1 MSQDPTV
8 GRIVHYRLS
17 GADAESVNKR
27 RSDTAAH
34 IEEHRD
40 SATGVQVHVGFPA
53 SAGDVQA
60 AIVVGIAAN
69 GNPNLKVL
77 LDGTDVLWVPDA
89 GAGHADGQWS
99 WPPRI

>member
-1 MSQDPTV
+1 MSQDPTI
-8 GRIVHYRLS
+8 GRVVHYRLS
-17 GADAESVNKR
+17 REDAESVNKR
-27 RSDTAAH
+27 RSDTEAH
-34 IEEHRD
+34 LEEHREL
-40 SATGVQVHVGFPA
+40 ATGVQVHVGFPVV
-53 SAGDVQA
+53 AGDAQA
-60 AIVVGIAAN
+60 AIIVGIAVS